1 MAQGATA
8 SENFVPHSSLRW
20 TCSLGRESRGRLPL
34 FSRASGLLYGRSDGE
49 VGCRWVDEEERK
61 IAETCRMWG
70 GERLI
75 ETHHIND
82 TVNYVIQKKTGVG
95 SPFLCPSPCCKNF
108 PPHFLP
114 IIPPL
119 YFLLSQKQKLRR
131 DALL

>member
-1 MAQGATA
+1 MQQLLRISFHTPA
-8 SENFVPHSSLRW
+8 SDGPAHSAG
-20 TCSLGRESRGRLPL
+20 SLGADCSSSPGLAAYCTAGQMGRWGVGGWMRRREK
-34 FSRASGLLYGRSDGE
+34 LLRH
-49 VGCRWVDEEERK
+49 
-61 IAETCRMWG
+61 AECG
-70 GERLI
+70 AGERLI